1 MPNVQ
6 RCQKTSKIGK
16 PTGLGLRLTSSN
28 ILPRALSTDK
38 LCQVTNLV
46 RKKTNQALQNRFP
59 FKSSILSLKR
69 PNSETMIVDEVANE
83 STTNDGAASNSTTDN
98 VIRVLS
104 RTETFTIDHKNEA
117 VVGDAECITNN
128 LTHQIKSPQEIPKT
142 KRKLSFG
149 YTKMGGNIFDAF
161 ECLMDT
167 PAPSD
172 QSYTVAMRNVGAAAI
187 RPDTLMYA
195 TRNMNDTGNTSSIS
209 NFNDITMVGDDDDG
223 GIRAERVM
231 CSTMLC
237 TERLVDIT
245 GSDSPIFPNMDFT
258 KNKESANMTDL
269 LYMTRNNADDQNET
283 LKAVK
288 DRKEDDR
295 MDVDERPYSGEFT
308 GNKYSLNK

>member
-16 PTGLGLRLTSSN
+16 PTGLGLRLTSAN

-46 RKKTNQALQNRFP
+46 RKKTNQALQNRFA
-59 FKSSILSLKR
+59 FKSPLLSLKR

-83 STTNDGAASNSTTDN
+83 STADNGAASNLTTDT
-98 VIRVLS
+98 IKVLS
-104 RTETFTIDHKNEA
+104 RTETFTIDRKNEA
-117 VVGDAECITNN
+117 VVGAECNTNN
-128 LTHQIKSPQEIPKT
+128 LTHQIKSPQEIVKT

-149 YTKMGGNIFDAF
+149 YTKMDGNIFDTF

-172 QSYTVAMRNVGAAAI
+172 QSYTIAMRNVGAAAV

-195 TRNMNDTGNTSSIS
+195 TRIMNDTGNVSSIS

-223 GIRAERVM
+223 GISAERVL
-231 CSTMLC
+231 CSTMMC

-245 GSDSPIFPNMDFT
+245 SSDSPIFPSMDVM
-258 KNKESANMTDL
+258 KNKESSANMTNL
-269 LYMTRNNADDQNET
+269 LYMTRDGKDHDDQNET
-283 LKAVK
+283 VKAVQ
-288 DRKEDDR
+288 DREEDDR
-295 MDVDERPYSGEFT
+295 MEIDERPYSGEFT
-308 GNKYSLNK
+308 GNK